1 MERDYDVMES
11 IQNEKIKELDSGML
25 PLDDEGKAVAE
36 HKRESFDIPVNAVTI
51 DPLR

>member
-1 MERDYDVMES
+1 MTRYDTMEA
-11 IQNEKIKELDSGML
+11 IQNEKIKEQDSGMR

>member
-1 MERDYDVMES
+1 MSRYEEMNA
-11 IQNEKIKELDSGML
+11 IQTEKIKEQDAGML

-36 HKRESFDIPVNAVTI
+36 HKRESIDIPVNAVTV